1 VFWSGC
7 KSADYTLTDY
17 TYTRFSADASG
28 FSDYA
33 PGPTPAPIAGENR
46 LWCAPLKHWGAM

>member
-1 VFWSGC
+1 VLESGC
-7 KSADYTLTDY
+7 KSANYTLTDD

-46 LWCAPLKHWGAM
+46 L